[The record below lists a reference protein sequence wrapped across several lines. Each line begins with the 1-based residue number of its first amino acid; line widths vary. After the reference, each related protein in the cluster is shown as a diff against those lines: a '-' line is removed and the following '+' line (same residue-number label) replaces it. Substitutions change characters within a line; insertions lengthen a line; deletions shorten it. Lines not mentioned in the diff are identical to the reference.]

1 MIIGIP
7 ADKEDM
13 NSPVSGSFGRAPFYL
28 IYNDET
34 KEGKFIVNEA
44 AKAQGGAGVK
54 AASLV
59 VENKADAIITPQLGE
74 NAAMVIKA
82 ANTKMYQSKEG
93 SLMDNVLYLK
103 DGKLEQLNNIHEG
116 YHKD

>member
-7 ADKEDM
+7 ADKEDK
-13 NSPVSGSFGRAPFYL
+13 NSPVSGSFGRAPFYFV
-28 IYNDET
+28 YDDET
-34 KEGKFIVNEA
+34 SEGTFVVNDA

-54 AASLV
+54 AASIV
-59 VENKADAIITPQLGE
+59 VESKVDAIITPQLGE

-82 ANTKMYQSKEG
+82 ANVKMFQSKEG

>member
-7 ADKEDM
+7 ADKEDK
-13 NSPVSGSFGRAPFYL
+13 NSPVSGSFGRAPFYF

-34 KEGKFIVNEA
+34 NEVEFAVNDA

-54 AASLV
+54 AASLI
-59 VENKADAIITPQLGE
+59 VEKKVDTIITPQLGE
-74 NAAMVIKA
+74 NASMVIKA
-82 ANTKMYQSKEG
+82 ANIKMYQSKEG

-103 DGKLEQLNNIHEG
+103 DGKLEQLGNIHEG
-116 YHKD
+116 FHKS

>member
-1 MIIGIP
+1 MIVGIP
-7 ADKEDM
+7 ADKEDK
-13 NSPVSGSFGRAPFYL
+13 NSPVSGSFGRSPFYF
-28 IYNDET
+28 IYNTET
-34 KEGKFIVNEA
+34 GEGEFIANLA

-59 VENKADAIITPQLGE
+59 VEKNVDAIITPQLGE

-82 ANTKMYQSKEG
+82 ANIKMYQSKEG

-103 DGKLEQLNNIHEG
+103 DGKLELLNNIHEG
-116 YHKD
+116 FHK

>member
-7 ADKEDM
+7 ADKEDK
-13 NSPVSGSFGRAPFYL
+13 NSPVSGSFGRSPFYF

-34 KEGKFIVNEA
+34 EEVKFVVNEA
-44 AKAQGGAGVK
+44 ATAQGGAGVK
-54 AASLV
+54 AASTV
-59 VENKADAIITPQLGE
+59 VEQNVDVVITPQLGE

-82 ANTKMYQSKEG
+82 ANIKMYQSKEG

-103 DGKLEQLNNIHEG
+103 DGKLEQLDNIHEG
-116 YHKD
+116 FHKS

>member
-7 ADKEDM
+7 ADKEDK
-13 NSPVSGSFGRAPFYL
+13 NSPVSGSFGRAPLYY

-34 KEGKFIVNEA
+34 GQGEFVVNDA

-59 VENKADAIITPQLGE
+59 VEKKVDAIITPQLGE

-82 ANTKMYQSKEG
+82 ANVKMYQSKEG
-93 SLMDNVLYLK
+93 SLMENVLYLK
-103 DGKLEQLNNIHEG
+103 DGKLELLNNIHEG
-116 YHKD
+116 YHK

>member
-1 MIIGIP
+1 MIIGMP
-7 ADKEDM
+7 ADKEDK
-13 NSPVSGSFGRAPFYL
+13 NSPVSGSFGRSPFYF

-34 KEGKFIVNEA
+34 GEGEFIVNDA

-59 VENKADAIITPQLGE
+59 VEKNVDAIITPQLGE

-82 ANTKMYQSKEG
+82 ANVKMYQSKDG
-93 SLMDNVLYLK
+93 SLMENVLYLK
-103 DGKLEQLNNIHEG
+103 DGKLEPLNNIHEG
-116 YHKD
+116 FHK